1 MLHSFQRNDMNVW
14 NRIKS
19 IYDNIKKR
27 WVSYTAVA
35 VIGMGANG
43 CGSDSAPKVK
53 EIKTDKI
60 ENIVR
65 VKNPVKPIKY
75 TTDTISGRGGTL
87 LYYLNGTIT
96 RNYVEKDNMYK
107 MSLPLF
113 SHEDWHAHVDK
124 IKWRYCKYTP
134 FEYYKLCMHN
144 EISAN
149 IAALLTARYQ
159 YMRAKDKKSF
169 IKKHKGKIFG
179 FYFNEVEK
187 GKIKPGSCDKKEQE
201 KEYSLIANGVQKVW
215 MERCAKGYMPIT
227 FQMLRHY
234 VALHG
239 LISDS
244 RINYNYVKRYM
255 YTIGGVDFS
264 KYTHNDIVPDDNRV
278 FVSDGLRKVSSLRKG
293 GVVIMDYVNDK
304 YPLVQQ
310 IGIDKRCEAFQH
322 LLIAAQLK
330 YLLKDKSKEELQ
342 ANPQIADICYSQ
354 VLYKFNNDKTFTKYI
369 NEFSVM
375 TDNYCF
381 VKSVDEKE
389 YSNIISQIYS
399 FNGIDFSKSI
409 KYFNKKAV
417 PVKNSVYGN
426 YLFYVSPP
434 YEMQSEITAKRTP
447 KTSSYIIAEEYKN
460 NYTPKQYK
468 GRRSEVQVIEAPNYA
483 EPILTSATMEDM
495 SKIFAIID
503 KFDNIPQVLKECD
516 TEAQRRYYASLEKNT
531 KNKSAQTEQKN
542 DTSVVTPVKSG
553 QCR

>member
-1 MLHSFQRNDMNVW
+1 MNVW
-14 NRIKS
+14 DGIKS
-19 IYDNIKKR
+19 VYDNIKKR
-27 WVSYTAVA
+27 WTTYATVA
-35 VIGMGANG
+35 VMGVGSVG
-43 CGSDSAPKVK
+43 CGSDSTPKVK

-60 ENIVR
+60 ENIVK

-75 TTDTISGRGGTL
+75 TTDTISSRDRTI
-87 LYYLNGTIT
+87 LYYQNGTIT

-113 SHEDWHAHVDK
+113 SHEDWHAHVSK
-124 IKWRYCKYTP
+124 IKWRRYKYTP
-134 FEYYKLCMHN
+134 FEYYKICMHN

-169 IKKHKGKIFG
+169 IKTRKGKIFG

-215 MERCAKGYMPIT
+215 MERCAKGYMPTT
-227 FQMLRHY
+227 FQMLQHY
-234 VALHG
+234 ISLHG
-239 LISDS
+239 FINNS
-244 RINYNYVKRYM
+244 RKNYNYIKKYM

-264 KYTHNDIVPDDNRV
+264 KYMHNDIVPDDNRV
-278 FVSDGLRKVSSLRKG
+278 FVSDGLRKVSSLREG

-310 IGIDKRCEAFQH
+310 VGIDKRCEAFQH
-322 LLIAAQLK
+322 LLIAAKLK

-342 ANPQIADICYSQ
+342 VNPQIADICYSQ
-354 VLYKFNNDKTFTKYI
+354 VLYKFSNDKTFTKYI

-389 YSNIISQIYS
+389 YRNIISQIYS
-399 FNGIDFSKSI
+399 FNGIDLSKSI

-426 YLFYVSPP
+426 YLFYVAPP
-434 YEMQSEITAKRTP
+434 YEMQSEITAKRAP
-447 KTSSYIIAEEYKN
+447 RTSSYIIAEEYKN
-460 NYTPKQYK
+460 NYTPKKYK

-483 EPILTSATMEDM
+483 EPILTAATPEDM
-495 SKIFAIID
+495 AKIFEVID
-503 KFDNIPQVLKECD
+503 KFNNIPQVLKECD
-516 TEAQRRYYASLEKNT
+516 TEAQKQYYASLKKNT
-531 KNKSAQTEQKN
+531 QNKQVQTEQKN
-542 DTSVVTPVKSG
+542 DISVATPAKSR